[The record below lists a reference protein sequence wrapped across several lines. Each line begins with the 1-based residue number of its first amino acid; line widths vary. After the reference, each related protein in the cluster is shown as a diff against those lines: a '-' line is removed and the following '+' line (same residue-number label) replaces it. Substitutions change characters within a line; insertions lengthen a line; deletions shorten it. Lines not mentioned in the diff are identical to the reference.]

1 MNALFGEILGDFPD
15 LAFNWVVLLKV
26 SRKDKYFTGLVF
38 YMVSLGKKNRQLN
51 AVAIG
56 NSYLIIHLYMVNLT
70 MILGTTYFK
79 R

>member
-38 YMVSLGKKNRQLN
+38 YMVSLGKKN
-51 AVAIG
+51 
-56 NSYLIIHLYMVNLT
+56 
-70 MILGTTYFK
+70 
-79 R
+79 